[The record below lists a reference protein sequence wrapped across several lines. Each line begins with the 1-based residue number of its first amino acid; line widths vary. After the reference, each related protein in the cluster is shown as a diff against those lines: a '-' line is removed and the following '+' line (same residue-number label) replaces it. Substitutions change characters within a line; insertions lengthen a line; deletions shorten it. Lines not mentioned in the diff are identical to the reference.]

1 MVAALTGHPEGMSR
15 RATNPRM
22 LGCERGQTAA
32 EYMGMLLIVA
42 VIIGALFRS
51 GLPGDIVSATAG
63 MVDKIAGGGGSGGQT
78 GGGPGGPGGPGGTG
92 GPGDPGG
99 SNDPGGND
107 PGGPDGTALATCLSS
122 GKAYGYCL
130 KAFDPARYLVETRPS
145 EQLKRVDAATKALLN
160 SGARPGTPEYEALV
174 RARQKAVTE
183 YLATKPTASNKILK
197 ALNNTKKLLDPRAR
211 DAEDIAKAARDFQAK
226 RALANGVPKPAPK
239 PGLPNTASGGP
250 KTSTSASKFLK
261 GAGKVAKGLG
271 VVGTA
276 LGLYTNVK
284 EDGVAKGVTETAG
297 GVAGAW
303 GASTVVAMGC
313 AALAVTGVGAIA
325 CGVGVIAAGVIGSE
339 VGRRAT
345 GWAYDHAIAPAGR
358 AIKNVTVGAAKKV
371 AEGGK
376 KLAEGAGKVAS
387 ALNPFD

>member
-1 MVAALTGHPEGMSR
+1 
-15 RATNPRM
+15 M

-78 GGGPGGPGGPGGTG
+78 GGGPGGPGGPGGSQGGPAGTG
-92 GPGDPGG
+92 GPGNQGGPGG
-99 SNDPGGND
+99 SED
-107 PGGPDGTALATCLSS
+107 PGGPDGTALAACLSS

-160 SGARPGTPEYEALV
+160 SGARPGTPEYERLV
-174 RARQKAVTE
+174 RARQQAVTE
-183 YLATKPTASNKILK
+183 YLATKPTANSKILR

-211 DAEDIAKAARDFQAK
+211 DAEDIAKAARDFQAR
-226 RALANGVPKPAPK
+226 RAAAAGIPKAPPK

-250 KTSTSASKFLK
+250 KTATSASKFLK
-261 GAGKVAKGLG
+261 GASKVAKGLG

-284 EDGVAKGVTETAG
+284 NDGVVKGVTETAG

-303 GASTVVAMGC
+303 GAGTVALMGC
-313 AALAVTGVGAIA
+313 AALAVTGVGAVA

-345 GWAYDHAIAPAGR
+345 GWVYDNALAPAGN
-358 AIKNVTVGAAKKV
+358 AIKDVSVGAARKV

-376 KLAEGAGKVAS
+376 KLAEGAGDVAS

>member
-1 MVAALTGHPEGMSR
+1 MASSPTSKSAPPR
-15 RATNPRM
+15 RTKKLSPVDTRRLEKRWLKPSKASFQSSDGSLPGP
-22 LGCERGQTAA
+22 LERSGPFRLSSSELPTSA
-32 EYMGMLLIVA
+32 
-42 VIIGALFRS
+42 GALS
-51 GLPGDIVSATAG
+51 SA
-63 MVDKIAGGGGSGGQT
+63 I
-78 GGGPGGPGGPGGTG
+78 
-92 GPGDPGG
+92 
-99 SNDPGGND
+99 
-107 PGGPDGTALATCLSS
+107 
-122 GKAYGYCL
+122 
-130 KAFDPARYLVETRPS
+130 
-145 EQLKRVDAATKALLN
+145 RVDAATKALLN
-160 SGARPGTPEYEALV
+160 SGARPGTPEYERLV
-174 RARQKAVTE
+174 RARQSAVTE
-183 YLATKPTASNKILK
+183 YLATKPTANSKVLR
-197 ALNNTKKLLDPRAR
+197 ALNNTKKLLDPRAK
-211 DAEDIAKAARDFQAK
+211 DAEDIAKTARDFQAR
-226 RALANGVPKPAPK
+226 RAAAAGIPKPLPK
-239 PGLPNTASGGP
+239 PSLPNTASGGP

-284 EDGVAKGVTETAG
+284 NDGVAKGVTETAG

-358 AIKNVTVGAAKKV
+358 AIKNVTVGAARKV

-387 ALNPFD
+387 ALNPFDY